1 MLLEVLIKLRD
12 IFGGRVSV
20 VFRVWLLEKLKTEVL
35 ISYELDCYWLIFCR
49 YAIYVSVFVGP

>member
-20 VFRVWLLEKLKTEVL
+20 VVRVWLLEKLKTEVL
-35 ISYELDCYWLIFCR
+35 IRRRDMNCTVI
-49 YAIYVSVFVGP
+49 G